1 MKAQFSHVQ
10 WGRVLQAG
18 ILVVILDFILGLVW
32 GLLAIQ
38 AHIAFQ
44 VFIWGTYILEFLLI
58 VGGGIWVARK
68 VESAAPLHGFLVGLI
83 VALISFLFS
92 FCSLFSGQS
101 FGSFVLVVLG
111 YFVLDVAGG
120 WLGGVLGSRGR
131 EKS

>member
-1 MKAQFSHVQ
+1 MKAQFSHVH

-18 ILVVILDFILGLVW
+18 ILVVILDFILNLV
-32 GLLAIQ
+32 LLAIQ
-38 AHIAFQ
+38 THIAFQ

-68 VESAAPLHGFLVGLI
+68 VERAAPLHGFLVGLI

-92 FCSLFSGQS
+92 FFSLVSGQS
-101 FGSFVLVVLG
+101 FGSSVLVVLG

-120 WLGGVLGSRGR
+120 WLEHRS
-131 EKS
+131 SS

>member
-1 MKAQFSHVQ
+1 MKAQLSHVR

-18 ILVVILDFILGLVW
+18 ILVVILDFILSLAL

-44 VFIWGTYILEFLLI
+44 VFIWGTYVLDFLLI

-68 VESAAPLHGFLVGLI
+68 VERAAPLHGFLVGLI
-83 VALISFLFS
+83 VALISFLLNFFS
-92 FCSLFSGQS
+92 LVSGQS
-101 FGSFVLVVLG
+101 IGSSGLMVLG

-131 EKS
+131 A